1 MMNNKN
7 VLWLIGILL
16 LFSYSSY
23 AQKPVTITGT
33 VTGNT
38 SETLPGV
45 GVKLKGSNIAST
57 TDINGK
63 YAIQVPDGKGILIFS
78 YIGYDTKEVNVNGK
92 TQLNVDL
99 LANVNALDEL
109 VVIGYGVQS
118 RTTLTTSISKVSAEE
133 FKNAPGTNPLMQL
146 QGKVA
151 GLSLQMSNGQPGATP
166 QIFIRGGSS
175 TSPETDAPLIIVDGI
190 VGAVRN
196 IVDLNPDDIESM
208 QVLKDAASTAIYG
221 ARAANGIIIVKTK
234 SGKSGATQINFKV
247 SSGVDVQ
254 ANKYDFASAEEY
266 IYTSRKNIMN
276 YNKTNPDFFLTGGRY
291 GMSTGNPRNSKNTLE
306 FLDTY
311 IQNYGQEYVSSL
323 ITNEGWQT
331 MTDPVTNKKL
341 IFKETNYQDVFFQNA
356 LKMQY
361 DFNMSGGND
370 KATYYFGAGYSDQKG
385 IVLGTGYKNYNA
397 LFNGTYKMSEKWSLN
412 ANVAYSIS
420 DNDSPTSYFNS
431 LSRSV
436 LMPFTYRLNYE
447 SGLPAPGEGI
457 ASFRNRNHEVYYKE
471 KNNDIKVHRVTL
483 GLGAKWDILPGLS
496 FAPAAYLNTS
506 EGMENR
512 FEAFNEIVGTRP
524 VSANHNFF
532 KKVQLDGVLTY
543 DKNLTSDHHI
553 NAILG
558 TSYTNDYT
566 YNMTGSGNSAPT
578 DYIPTLNAT
587 GITTQRVSTTKDT
600 NIWGSYFSRFTYD
613 FRKKYLFSASLRY
626 DGSSRFAKSHK
637 WGLFPGVSAGWN
649 MHMEDFWQPLQAYLS
664 SFKLRSS
671 WGKTGNDNLT
681 IGDSQGAYATGF
693 SYMGQVGIMNT
704 VLANGNL
711 KWETTTSFDVG
722 ADIGLFNNKLT
733 LVLDYYNKL
742 TDDRLFA
749 KPLTST
755 TGFTS
760 ITSNYGSIRN
770 EGFELELGFNPIKN
784 SNFSWN
790 TAFNFSY
797 NRGLAVKLPENGEY
811 KNRSGGNYVYDPA
824 SNTYMKVGGL
834 AEGEP
839 YGQRWAYKSLGVY
852 ATDADAA
859 NAPYDVETAGRQKF
873 GGDAIWADLDNN
885 GRIDNNDM
893 VFMGLIRPD
902 KTGGMVNTFNYKGL
916 SMRLVLDYGIGH
928 VIDNNFRAKTNGS
941 ARNNNM
947 MLKDALGSN
956 VWKEQGDIA
965 TIPRYTVQ
973 SDVDYNF
980 RNHLRFSNAIGN
992 DSDGSN
998 NSLYYS
1004 KGDYL
1009 AFREVSFAY
1018 LLKPK
1023 FLGKTFIKGIELTA
1037 GIYNLGYLTKY
1048 DGLSP
1053 EIFTGRDEG
1062 KYPRPRQY
1070 SFSLNLSL

>member
-1 MMNNKN
+1 MNNRN
-7 VLWLIGILL
+7 VLWLIGIFLL
-16 LFSYSSY
+16 CAFSSY

-45 GVKLKGSNIAST
+45 GVKLKGSTTAST

-63 YAIQVPDGKGILIFS
+63 YAIQVPDGKGTLIFS
-78 YIGYDTKEVNVNGK
+78 YIGYDSKEVNVTGN
-92 TQLNVDL
+92 TVWNVDL
-99 LANVNALDEL
+99 QANVNALDEL
-109 VVIGYGVQS
+109 VVIGYGEQS
-118 RTTLTTSISKVSAEE
+118 RTTLTTSVSKINAEE

-175 TSPETDAPLIIVDGI
+175 TSPESDTPLIIVDGI
-190 VGAVRN
+190 VGAARN

-234 SGKSGATQINFKV
+234 SGKSGDTKLNFKV

-254 ANKYDFASAEEY
+254 AGKYDFATAEEY

-276 YNKTNPDFFLTGGRY
+276 YNKSNPDFFLTGGRY

-311 IQNYGQEYVSSL
+311 ITNYGQEYVNSL
-323 ITNEGWQT
+323 IQNDGWQT

-341 IFKETNYQDVFFQNA
+341 LFKETNYQDVFFQNA

-361 DFNMSGGND
+361 DFSLSGGNE
-370 KATYYFGAGYSDQKG
+370 KGTYYLSAGHSDQKG

-397 LFNGTYKMSEKWSLN
+397 LFNATYKLSEKWSMN
-412 ANVAYSIS
+412 ANVGYSIS

-447 SGLPAPGEGI
+447 NGLPAPGEGI

-471 KNNDIKVHRVTL
+471 QNNDIKVHRVTL

-512 FEAFNEIVGTRP
+512 FESFNEIVGTRP

-532 KKVQLDGVLTY
+532 KKIQLDGVLTY
-543 DKNLTSDHHI
+543 DKNLTPDHHI
-553 NAILG
+553 NAIIG

-566 YNMTGSGNSAPT
+566 YNMSGSGNSAPT

-587 GITTQRVSTTKDT
+587 VATTQRVSTTKDT
-600 NIWGSYFSRFTYD
+600 KVSDSYFTRFTYD
-613 FRKKYLFSASLRY
+613 FKKKYLFSSSLRY
-626 DGSSRFAKSHK
+626 DGSSNFARDHK
-637 WGLFPGVSAGWN
+637 RGYFAGVSAGWN
-649 MHMEDFWQPLQAYLS
+649 AHMEDFWQPLQAYFS
-664 SFKLRSS
+664 TFKLRSS
-671 WGKTGNDNLT
+671 WGQTGNDALT
-681 IGDSQGAYATGF
+681 IANSQGAYATGYN
-693 SYMGQVGIMNT
+693 YMGQVGILNT

-711 KWETTTSFDVG
+711 VWETTASFDVG
-722 ADIGLFNNKLT
+722 ADIGMFNNKLT

-742 TDDRLFA
+742 TSDRLFA

-770 EGFELELGFNPIKN
+770 QGFEVELAFNPVKN

-790 TAFNFSY
+790 TAFNFAY
-797 NRGLAVKLPENGEY
+797 NRGVAVKLPDNGEY

-824 SNTYMKVGGL
+824 SNTYMKVGGV

-859 NAPYDVETAGRQKF
+859 NAPYDVETGGRQKF
-873 GGDAIWADLDNN
+873 GGDAIWADLDGN

-893 VFMGLIRPD
+893 IYMGQIRPD

-916 SMRLVLDYGIGH
+916 TMRVVLDYSIGH

-980 RNHLRFSNAIGN
+980 RNHLRFSNSIGN

-998 NSLYYS
+998 NSLYYA

-1018 LLKPK
+1018 FLKPA
-1023 FLGKTFIKGIELTA
+1023 FLKETFIKGIELTA
-1037 GIYNLGYLTKY
+1037 GIYNIGYLTKY

-1070 SFSLNLSL
+1070 SFSLNMSL